1 MDVFALIV
9 ACLVWWRYSRR
20 TGRLEA
26 ALSDLRLQLARKDDL
41 LQELTRRVYRLESG
55 VGQGLAPG
63 VEEQT
68 HAAADLLQPS
78 EELAERSFEG
88 ELTAPPAYLAPTGLD
103 DRGYP
108 IGSEPIG
115 SEPIGSEIEE
125 RAGQARDIDQTA
137 APEPFAQPQAESE
150 MLSPASARSTASEP
164 PTQEPPPQ
172 PLPAPR
178 PPAPPRD
185 WEALIGT
192 SLLNAVGVL
201 ILVIG
206 ISLLLGYTL
215 TVLGPL
221 GKVAIGVLIGVLM
234 IGGGIAVERRERFAI
249 FGRGLIAGGWAA
261 LYFTAY
267 AMHALPAAR
276 VIDSPV
282 LGAGLLLA
290 VAAGMIAHSLRYRSQ
305 GLTLLAFL
313 TAFLALVLAPATLL
327 SVAAAVPLTLALLTI
342 SRRLDWAE
350 IPVAGM
356 LLTYFSFA
364 FRYDA
369 ANFGVMAGAGT
380 LYTYWICYEIHDL
393 LRVRSG
399 AVRGYLEGAIF
410 PLNIL
415 LLFGVASMTLPS
427 STPIAASNFLASL
440 GVLMTVST
448 ALRMRWRTEPDP
460 ESKDPVQ
467 RAMALS
473 YRLGVAIAAALFAGA
488 LLNRFDG
495 YRAEIGLLLE
505 AQLLIFAG
513 LRLGDRFFWR
523 TGHAVFALAAAHVL
537 FVNNHAG
544 QRAWGIMLAVMAA
557 QAYTNRWLTKIDPF
571 LTYAA
576 TTLLAIGAGDL
587 APDRWFGVAWLVL
600 SAALVEVWLRLQP
613 GPLAAQ
619 QAAQAPESSNQSS
632 DQSSAGEQGSEAN
645 LRGAPS
651 RRGRS
656 SPWSEFRHQ
665 ALGLGLLAVIGNLLL
680 GFDAGAS
687 HRNTITAVETAG
699 ALIAYAISIRLQG
712 RDEFLRTGASWG
724 GTLMAA
730 WAIWLALPAPL
741 VALGWGLLS
750 LLLLD
755 RGVLTGSRS
764 LRTQAHLLFCG
775 AFVRVFFANLPVV
788 SHTGFVSHRLLTV
801 APLILLA
808 IWAWRRTPETRVAA
822 LYSWT
827 ATILTVALLRFEL
840 GRTVSMLGWAVL
852 MLVLW
857 WLHTRRGFG
866 ELRWQ
871 AWLVALLTF
880 ARAWATNFYS
890 PDLSLTARLLLGLC
904 VIGAFHGAQFLTQR
918 DDRSRGAFSLAGSA
932 LLGLMLFHES
942 SGRLLTISWGV
953 QAVLT
958 LAAGFASQERILR
971 LTGLSLFLIC
981 ILKLFL
987 YDLRELDTLGRILS
1001 FIVLGIV
1008 LMGAS
1013 WLYMRFKN
1021 QIQRYL

>member
-9 ACLVWWRYSRR
+9 ACLVWWRYSRQTR
-20 TGRLEA
+20 RLEA
-26 ALSDLRLQLARKDDL
+26 ALSDLRLQLASKDAF
-41 LQELTRRVYRLESG
+41 LQDLTRRLYRLES
-55 VGQGLAPG
+55 
-63 VEEQT
+63 
-68 HAAADLLQPS
+68 AAAVTAREPET
-78 EELAERSFEG
+78 EEPTPAAASVESFDEVAERSFEG
-88 ELTAPPAYLAPTGLD
+88 ELTAPPPYPARGSFDEPGFAIPVTSEGPTMD
-103 DRGYP
+103 
-108 IGSEPIG
+108 E
-115 SEPIGSEIEE
+115 
-125 RAGQARDIDQTA
+125 TA
-137 APEPFAQPQAESE
+137 APDQPAKAASPTPAAPATQA
-150 MLSPASARSTASEP
+150 LPPASGWP
-164 PTQEPPPQ
+164 P
-172 PLPAPR
+172 PLPAP
-178 PPAPPRD
+178 AVPRD
-185 WEALIGT
+185 WESLIGT
-192 SLLNAVGVL
+192 SLLNASGVL

-206 ISLLLGYTL
+206 LSLLLGYTL

-221 GKVAIGVLIGVLM
+221 GKVAIGVVIGVAM
-234 IGGGIAVERRERFAI
+234 IAGGIAVERRERFAI

-276 VIDSPV
+276 VIGSPV
-282 LGAGLLLA
+282 AGALLLLA
-290 VAAGMIAHSLRYRSQ
+290 VASGMIAHSLRYRSQ
-305 GLTLLAFL
+305 ALTLLAFV
-313 TAFLALVLAPATLL
+313 TAFLALVLAPVTLL
-327 SVAAAVPLTLALLTI
+327 SVTASLPLTIALLTI
-342 SRRLDWAE
+342 SRRLEWTG

-369 ANFGVMAGAGT
+369 ASFGVMAGAGT
-380 LYTYWICYEIHDL
+380 LYAYWICYEIHDL

-399 AVRGYLEGAIF
+399 AVRGYVEGAVF

-427 STPIAASNFLASL
+427 STPVAASNFLASL
-440 GVLMTVST
+440 GALITLST
-448 ALRMRWRTEPDP
+448 ALRMRWRREPDSP
-460 ESKDPVQ
+460 DPVE
-467 RAMALS
+467 RALAMS
-473 YRLGVAIAAALFAGA
+473 YRLGIAIGAALFAGA
-488 LLNRFDG
+488 LLKRFDG

-513 LRLGDRFFWR
+513 LRWDGRFFFR
-523 TGHAVFALAAAHVL
+523 AGHAVFALAAAHVL
-537 FVNNHAG
+537 LVNNHAG

-557 QAYTNRWLTKIDPF
+557 QAYSNRWLTKIDPF

-576 TTLLAIGAGDL
+576 TALLAIGIGDL
-587 APDRWFGVAWLVL
+587 VPDRWFGVAWLVL
-600 SAALVEVWLRLQP
+600 AAALVELWVRLQP
-613 GPLAAQ
+613 GSDPPRQAERAQEHSGQSAAYPDPASSERPLAAGQ
-619 QAAQAPESSNQSS
+619 DPETS
-632 DQSSAGEQGSEAN
+632 

-651 RRGRS
+651 PAGGGSWR
-656 SPWSEFRHQ
+656 EFRNQ
-665 ALGLGLLAVIGNLLL
+665 ALGLGLLAVTGNLLL
-680 GFDAGAS
+680 GFDAGTS

-699 ALIAYAISIRLQG
+699 ALIAYGISIRSRR
-712 RDEFLRTGASWG
+712 RDQLLHTGASWG

-750 LLLLD
+750 LVLLD
-755 RGVLTGSRS
+755 RGVLTGARS

-775 AFVRVFFANLPVV
+775 AFGRVFFANLPVFT
-788 SHTGFVSHRLLTV
+788 HTGFVSHRLLTV

-808 IWAWRRTPETRVAA
+808 LWAWRRTPETRVAA
-822 LYSWT
+822 LYSWA
-827 ATILTVALLRFEL
+827 ATILTIALLRFEL
-840 GRTVSMLGWAVL
+840 GRTVSVLGWAGV

-857 WLHTRRGFG
+857 WLHARRGFG

-871 AWLVALLTF
+871 AWLVAALTF
-880 ARAWATNFYS
+880 ARAWATNFDS
-890 PDLSLTARLLLGLC
+890 PGLSLSVRLLLGLC
-904 VIGAFHGAQFLTQR
+904 VMAAFHGAQFLTSR
-918 DDRSRGAFSLAGSA
+918 DDRSRGAFSLAASS
-932 LLGLMLFHES
+932 LLGLVLFHES

-953 QAVLT
+953 QAVVT
-958 LAAGFASQERILR
+958 LAAGFAAQERILR

-1001 FIVLGIV
+1001 FIGLGVV